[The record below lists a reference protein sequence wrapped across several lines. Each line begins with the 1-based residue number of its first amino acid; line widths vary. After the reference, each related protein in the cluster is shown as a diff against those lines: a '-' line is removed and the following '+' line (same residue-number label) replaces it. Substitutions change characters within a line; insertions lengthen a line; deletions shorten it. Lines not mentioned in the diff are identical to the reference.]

1 MSLACAGLPV
11 DKVGAIIPVQDVHD
25 QGQGRLLKH
34 LQLARVR
41 PKDRSEDKIV
51 LSGLF
56 GSNVEREHLR
66 LVWSE
71 PDAAGSVL
79 VLLVQI
85 LVRSVKV
92 CVSFVRAL
100 TLQIFDRLNRLN
112 VLELFIPEDRPH
124 SDVHLHTLVDWATA
138 RCGELVLRLQHL
150 KRVLILG
157 HWHSTVRLLLPS

>member
-1 MSLACAGLPV
+1 MSLTGASLPV
-11 DKVGAIIPVQDVHD
+11 DKVSSIIPVQDVHY

-34 LQLARVR
+34 LQLARVW

-51 LSGLF
+51 LSSFF

-112 VLELFIPEDRPH
+112 VLEMFILKNWPH
-124 SDVHLHTLVDWATA
+124 SNVHLHSLVDWATA
-138 RCGELVLRLQHL
+138 RCGELVLRL
-150 KRVLILG
+150 
-157 HWHSTVRLLLPS
+157 